1 MSKYSILAKQVEQES
16 NSLVEGECSLKK
28 EKMGLQIKLMNDQI
42 IILSKKM
49 AEDNSMSFNLTHFVG
64 KAFVSFEYQ
73 HFRDYIL
80 REYQNNKS
88 FLTMTDT

>member
-1 MSKYSILAKQVEQES
+1 
-16 NSLVEGECSLKK
+16 
-28 EKMGLQIKLMNDQI
+28 
-42 IILSKKM
+42 M